1 MFIKGVSEGKEEEE
15 CRTPKASECLQSARL
30 GAATPPPPPPLFFRN
45 ADAVRCRVFFS
56 LRSGKDVRERRWC
69 WWWWWWCG
77 VGGSKRGNPRRNQKQ
92 QICFFLPPRSKPA
105 QGQRL
110 LSPRTPCY
118 LKEDV
123 FTNRPLTVS
132 RRANQG
138 RVCASFFFLFFSSQA
153 GDAHCP
159 GASFIRGKHRHSAVG
174 ATRHAASC

>member
-1 MFIKGVSEGKEEEE
+1 M
-15 CRTPKASECLQSARL
+15 
-30 GAATPPPPPPLFFRN
+30 
-45 ADAVRCRVFFS
+45 
-56 LRSGKDVRERRWC
+56 RERRWC
-69 WWWWWWCG
+69 WWCG

-110 LSPRTPCY
+110 LSPPPRY

-174 ATRHAASC
+174 ATRHAASCREASGFDLHTVTKRSSHVSRRVGLKPRVKLAL